1 MKKEWQS
8 PELSDLLLKETKG
21 GPTFN
26 PDADG
31 ESVYDPN
38 TNAWWTPSGVS

>member
-1 MKKEWQS
+1 MKEWNR
-8 PELSDLLLKETKG
+8 PEVFDLSITCTAG
-21 GPTFN
+21 GPVQN

-38 TNAWWTPSGVS
+38 TNAWWTPSGVRS